1 MEKINR
7 NSGNKTQKIYGCRT
21 NDALSKLIVDNG
33 LKDIWR
39 RENQDSSVFTRYNRS
54 SDTRSRIDRAYTN
67 MKIVNNTKINH
78 IKLSFTDYYNA
89 TSIERLP
96 SKNKI
101 GKDSCYFNKSL
112 LWRPEF
118 SSTTKILLFF
128 Y

>member
-39 RENQDSSVFTRYNRS
+39 RENQDSSVFTLYNRS
-54 SDTRSRIDRAYTN
+54 SDTRSRIDRVYTN

-78 IKLSFTDYYNA
+78 TKLPFTDYYNA

-96 SKNKI
+96 TKNKI
-101 GKDSCYFNKSL
+101 GKDSCYFN
-112 LWRPEF
+112 
-118 SSTTKILLFF
+118 
-128 Y
+128 

>member
-7 NSGNKTQKIYGCRT
+7 NSGNKTQKIYGCCT
-21 NDALSKLIVDNG
+21 NDALSKLIEDNG

-112 LWRPEF
+112 L
-118 SSTTKILLFF
+118 
-128 Y
+128 